1 MSECGNLTRTL
12 VSVASA
18 FFVFVIAYSVWQHTM
33 DSGGTLMEGF
43 DVASL
48 KAANASKIKSAGRA
62 KAAAVKQ
69 AAAAQHAGTDTGAGA
84 APGAAP
90 SHDCITQAQCQTQQT
105 ANQNAKILQTLSA
118 KIDSL
123 STKVSNMQ
131 AQSRDAIKHKGLSSA
146 KSATAAIP
154 NSPALKAIKAQS
166 SASVDAHAHA

>member
-12 VSVASA
+12 VSVVSA

-33 DSGGTLMEGF
+33 DSGTLMEGF

-69 AAAAQHAGTDTGAGA
+69 AAAAQHAGTDTGA
-84 APGAAP
+84 GAAP

-166 SASVDAHAHA
+166 SASVDAHA

>member
-69 AAAAQHAGTDTGAGA
+69 AAGTDTGAGA